1 MSAPT
6 ADELLEGIRSW
17 VEIESQTADL
27 EGVNRMM
34 DKAAADFSAAGGRV
48 ERISGTRGM
57 GDHLLIR
64 SPWGGDGPG
73 VLVLCHLDTVHPRGT
88 LAKLPFRVDGDRAYG
103 PGTYDMKGGAYLAL
117 AAFRQIVAEGRT
129 TPLPLRFLYVA
140 DEEVGSVTSRAH
152 IEKYGFA
159 SKYVLVTE
167 PCRDGGKVVTG
178 RKGTARFDIE
188 AHGRPA
194 HSGSRHQDGR
204 SAIREIA
211 RQILDIEAMTD
222 YERGVTTNVG
232 TIEGGT
238 TANTVPAHCRV
249 RVDVRI
255 QKPEDADVMVERIRA
270 LKPYDKDVRLEIR
283 GQLNR
288 PPYEKTPEIDA
299 LYRHA
304 RSIARQEL
312 GIELG
317 EVFTG
322 GGSDGNFTAA
332 KVATL
337 DGLGVDGAGG
347 HTLDEHLLVSSLV
360 PRMTLQRRLME
371 TLE

>member
-178 RKGTARFDIE
+178 RKGTARFNGEISRFASE
-188 AHGRPA
+188 
-194 HSGSRHQDGR
+194 GS
-204 SAIREIA
+204 
-211 RQILDIEAMTD
+211 
-222 YERGVTTNVG
+222 
-232 TIEGGT
+232 
-238 TANTVPAHCRV
+238 
-249 RVDVRI
+249 
-255 QKPEDADVMVERIRA
+255 
-270 LKPYDKDVRLEIR
+270 
-283 GQLNR
+283 
-288 PPYEKTPEIDA
+288 
-299 LYRHA
+299 
-304 RSIARQEL
+304 
-312 GIELG
+312 
-317 EVFTG
+317 
-322 GGSDGNFTAA
+322 
-332 KVATL
+332 
-337 DGLGVDGAGG
+337 
-347 HTLDEHLLVSSLV
+347 
-360 PRMTLQRRLME
+360 
-371 TLE
+371 